1 MSLFCSASA
10 GRAGL
15 RSLSLISIPEEAIF
29 CSGPGSL
36 IVLLLLFEIRCHHVA
51 LPGLEFTVQMRLGD
65 PPASASGSS
74 GIKGMLLPPLASVV
88 VHRAQNTALFTKAN
102 QNQMLWVLVLVLDS
116 GMLGNNTRKLLI
128 LSQKIYCLTFIMKWE

>member
-1 MSLFCSASA
+1 MA
-10 GRAGL
+10 
-15 RSLSLISIPEEAIF
+15 
-29 CSGPGSL
+29 PGSL
-36 IVLLLLFEIRCHHVA
+36 IVLLLLFETRSHHVA
-51 LPGLEFTVQMRLGD
+51 LPGLKFTVQMRLGD

-102 QNQMLWVLVLVLDS
+102 QSQMLWVLVLILDS

-128 LSQKIYCLTFIMKWE
+128 LSQTIYCLTFIMKWE